1 MKIENSIHNPCTYG
15 NDDCPKCN
23 PKTKNLIIAY
33 GSENIT
39 LNRGDEHLVLSKT
52 ELAFIVESAIKN
64 NEVEIKVF
72 SNK

>member
-1 MKIENSIHNPCTYG
+1 MNIENSIHNPCTYG

-64 NEVEIKVF
+64 NEVEIKVTPPR
-72 SNK
+72 